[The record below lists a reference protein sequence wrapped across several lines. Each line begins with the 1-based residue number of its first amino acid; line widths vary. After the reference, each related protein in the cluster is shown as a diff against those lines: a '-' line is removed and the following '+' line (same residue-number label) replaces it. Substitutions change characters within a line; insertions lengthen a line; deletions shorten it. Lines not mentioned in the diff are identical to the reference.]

1 MIVTSPAAVSFTV
14 PVMSESTI
22 GEFFGMSGFWR
33 GPVIATVPVCA
44 PPTETWPVGCTVL
57 GCRST

>member
-1 MIVTSPAAVSFTV
+1 
-14 PVMSESTI
+14 MSESTI